1 MGAFRSK
8 DDLEV
13 RILVEP
19 SGMQSDHVLAFPSVD
34 HDDMASGRDD
44 CWGPPCMDVGQAWF
58 VNA

>member
-34 HDDMASGRDD
+34 HDGMASGCDD
-44 CWGPPCMDVGQAWF
+44 CWGLPCMDVVQAWF
-58 VNA
+58 ANA